1 MKIRII
7 GTIIFIIL
15 FILYSILLFRNGYK
29 RGEKKE
35 FLRGKAFVDG
45 ILRLLELG
53 PRNCDE
59 EEKEKENNGKKS

>member
-1 MKIRII
+1 MKARII

-15 FILYSILLFRNGYK
+15 FILYSILLFRRGYK

-35 FLRGKAFVDG
+35 FLRGKSFVDG

-53 PRNCDE
+53 THNCDE
-59 EEKEKENNGKKS
+59 KEKEKENDGKES

>member
-1 MKIRII
+1 MKIRVI
-7 GTIIFIIL
+7 GAIIFIIL

-45 ILRLLELG
+45 ILRLLELA
-53 PRNCDE
+53 PHNCDE